1 MRRVTRRDFL
11 QVSALGLGAVV
22 VSTGMSGCGGS
33 SGSSRGRKVGFRH
46 GVASGDPL
54 SDRVLLWT
62 RVTPEDFN
70 TTAIEVG
77 WEVATDADFTDLV
90 HSGTAE
96 VSFEHDY
103 TLKVD
108 VLDLLPGSTYH
119 YRFRAAGELSPSGV
133 TRTLPQGSVTQVK
146 FAVLSC
152 SNYPAGYFNV
162 YAEAAKE
169 QGLDAVLHLG
179 DYLYEYDSQG
189 YAGEDAEA
197 MGRLLPAYN
206 DVELLTL
213 LDYRRRYAH
222 YRTDTYLQ
230 ALHASAPFIAVWD
243 DHEIANDTWREGAEN
258 HDPATEGDFLVRK
271 LQALQAYFEWMP
283 VRPAMPDDEEIIYRS
298 FDFGDLVSLHM
309 LDTRVIG
316 RDEQINYA
324 DYLTTEGINLPAF
337 QAAMGDPNR
346 SLLGAEPRLWL
357 QNQLMSSSATWQVL
371 GQQVLMARIHMPAE
385 MLQGVLAR
393 DPALIGL
400 IAELTE
406 LKGRYLMN
414 DPSLT
419 PGEIARVITVLP
431 YNLDAWDGYVVER
444 ETLLG
449 TARAAGK
456 NLVVLAGDTH
466 NAWGS
471 NLTDMD
477 GNAAGVEFATASVS
491 SPGLEEYLQLP
502 PEMVPTAEQAISLL
516 VDDLHYLNAS
526 QRGYLLVT
534 FTASEARADWRYVS
548 TVKGREYSLDD
559 TRARSLV
566 VQAGSNVVAE
576 IV

>member
-22 VSTGMSGCGGS
+22 VSTGLSGCGGS
-33 SGSSRGRKVGFRH
+33 SGSARGRQVGFRH

-77 WEVATDADFTDLV
+77 WEVATDAGFTDLV

-96 VSFEHDY
+96 ASFEHDY

-108 VLDLLPGSTYH
+108 VLGLLPGSTYH
-119 YRFRAAGELSPSGV
+119 YRFRAAGRLSPAGV
-133 TRTLPQGSVTQVK
+133 TRTLPQGSVAQVK

-179 DYLYEYDSQG
+179 DYLYEYDSQS
-189 YAGEDAEA
+189 YAGGDAEA
-197 MGRLLPAYN
+197 MGRLLPANN

-222 YRTDTYLQ
+222 YRTDGDLQ
-230 ALHASAPFIAVWD
+230 SLHATAPFIAVWD

-258 HDPATEGDFLVRK
+258 HDPATEGDFLARK

-283 VRPAMPDDEEIIYRS
+283 VRPATPGDEEIIYRS

-324 DYLTTEGINLPAF
+324 DYLTADGINLPAF
-337 QAAMGDPNR
+337 LAAMGDPNR
-346 SLLGAEPRLWL
+346 SLLGAEQRLWL
-357 QNQLMSSSATWQVL
+357 QNRLMSSAATWQVL

-419 PGEIARVITVLP
+419 PEEIARVTTVLP
-431 YNLDAWDGYVVER
+431 YNLDAWDGYVAER

-449 TARAAGK
+449 TARAAGS

-516 VDDLHYLNAS
+516 VDDLYYLNAN

-534 FTASEARADWRYVS
+534 FTATEARADWRYVS
-548 TVKGREYSLDD
+548 TVKAREYSLD
-559 TRARSLV
+559 TSRARSLI
-566 VQAGSNVVAE
+566 VQAGSNILSELV
-576 IV
+576 

>member
-337 QAAMGDPNR
+337 QAA
-346 SLLGAEPRLWL
+346 LGAPTRWLRGAEQRLWL